1 MAEGELVHDQSL
13 DLSDESDLRQL
24 FIINEKNQIEFKEL

>member
-13 DLSDESDLRQL
+13 DLSAESDLRQL

>member
-1 MAEGELVHDQSL
+1 MAKGELVHDQSL
-13 DLSDESDLRQL
+13 DLSVESDLRQL